1 MLVPLA
7 IILGL
12 GINYFTGGLPFSSWL
27 CIFAGIF
34 MIMPS
39 LLDFRFKDFLHL
51 WQDKKFLWIN
61 LGLNFILAPL
71 LARGIGSVFFAEIG
85 LTISLMM
92 LALLSGG
99 GLVFARLKKSWADNS
114 LGFQLFMI
122 NLLIFSGIFFLLSPQ
137 VETIGMLTGG
147 LSCSF
152 GDEVLGGALSCGIG
166 GTISPISALVV
177 LVLIPLI
184 LSRAVLLSSKLTQW
198 AQKYSKILSQIGT
211 FVIIA
216 YIFSLQQV
224 HALFSTEGILI
235 AKIFGATLLFYLLL
249 FGINWLLYRFVLDQ
263 SSKAKAMFWLSTSRF
278 ITLGLVLSFIYT
290 QYFESSI
297 LLIFVS
303 AYFIQIGAAQLM
315 SRYLK

>member
-1 MLVPLA
+1 
-7 IILGL
+7 
-12 GINYFTGGLPFSSWL
+12 
-27 CIFAGIF
+27 
-34 MIMPS
+34 
-39 LLDFRFKDFLHL
+39 
-51 WQDKKFLWIN
+51 
-61 LGLNFILAPL
+61 
-71 LARGIGSVFFAEIG
+71 
-85 LTISLMM
+85 
-92 LALLSGG
+92 
-99 GLVFARLKKSWADNS
+99 
-114 LGFQLFMI
+114 MI